1 MELLT
6 AALVFV
12 AIVGF
17 SVGLWWQGARKRALR
32 DRLRP
37 PDKADAASSGILR
50 TSVDSGEGWG
60 ANLAT
65 FSVAEAIEKL
75 IQQTGL
81 TIRPRTVFATMA
93 ALGAVAML
101 LAGLRTGSLLIG
113 LVCAA
118 FAACG
123 PIGFLVFKRGQRLGR
138 FERQL
143 PDALDMMTRAT
154 RSGYALA
161 ASLQLVAEEAAE
173 PLGTELGRVV
183 DETRLGSDMNDALD
197 KLCRRIPLRDVQ
209 FFATVI
215 KIQRTSGG
223 NLAEMLERLAD
234 VVRDRFKLLGQA
246 QAVAAQ
252 QKWSAILIGISPV
265 AFAVLFRLMNPHYF
279 DPLLASPHGPML
291 ITTGIAFEVVG
302 FAVIWRISKLKV

>member
-6 AALVFV
+6 AALVFI
-12 AIVGF
+12 AIVGL
-17 SVGLWWQGARKRALR
+17 SVGLWWQSARKRVLR
-32 DRLRP
+32 ARLRP

-50 TSVDSGEGWG
+50 TSFDSGEGWPP
-60 ANLAT
+60 T
-65 FSVAEAIEKL
+65 FSVPEALETL
-75 IQQTGL
+75 IQQSGL
-81 TIRPRTVFATMA
+81 AIRPRTVFAMMA
-93 ALGAVAML
+93 ALGVVATL
-101 LAGLRTGSLLIG
+101 LGGVRSGSPLIG
-113 LVCAA
+113 LLCGA

-123 PIGFLVFKRGQRLGR
+123 PIAFLVFKRGQRLSR

-143 PDALDMMTRAT
+143 PDSLDMMTRAT
-154 RSGYALA
+154 RAGHALT
-161 ASLQLVAEEAAE
+161 ASMQLVAEEAAE
-173 PLGTELGRVV
+173 PLGSEFGRVV
-183 DETRLGSDMNDALD
+183 DEARLGSDLNDALD

-209 FFATVI
+209 FLATVI

-234 VVRDRFKLLGQA
+234 VVRDRFKLLSQA
-246 QAVAAQ
+246 QAVSAQ

-279 DPLLASPHGPML
+279 DPLLASPKGPML
-291 ITTGIAFEVVG
+291 ITAGIVFEIVG

>member
-1 MELLT
+1 MEFLT

-12 AIVGF
+12 AIVGC

-50 TSVDSGEGWG
+50 TAVGSGEGWP
-60 ANLAT
+60 ASLAT
-65 FSVAEAIEKL
+65 FSVFETLATL
-75 IQQTGL
+75 IQQSGQ

-93 ALGAVAML
+93 ALGVVAAL
-101 LAGLRTGSLLIG
+101 LGGLRTGSLLIG
-113 LVCAA
+113 LLCAA

-123 PIGFLVFKRGQRLGR
+123 PIVFLVFKRGQRLSR

-143 PDALDMMTRAT
+143 PDSLDMMTRAT
-154 RSGYALA
+154 RAGHALT
-161 ASLQLVAEEAAE
+161 ASMQLVAEEAGE
-173 PLGTELGRVV
+173 PLGSELGWVV
-183 DETRLGSDMNDALD
+183 EETRLGSDINDALD

-234 VVRDRFKLLGQA
+234 VVRDRFKLLSQA
-246 QAVAAQ
+246 QAIAMQ

-265 AFAVLFRLMNPHYF
+265 AFAVLFRLMNPRYF
-279 DPLLASPHGPML
+279 DPLFASPLGPTL
-291 ITTGIAFEVVG
+291 ITAGILSEVVG
-302 FAVIWRISKLKV
+302 FAVIWRMSKLKV